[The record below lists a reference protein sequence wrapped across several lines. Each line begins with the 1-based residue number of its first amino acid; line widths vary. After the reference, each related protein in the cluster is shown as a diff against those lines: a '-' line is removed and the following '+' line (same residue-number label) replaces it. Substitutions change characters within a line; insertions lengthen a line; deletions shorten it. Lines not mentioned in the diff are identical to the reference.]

1 MQLQTIRTIAKAQGI
16 NTQKLDKPTLIRT
29 IQRQEGNFDCFGS
42 ASTFCD
48 QGACLWREDCLS
60 VKPAEQTKAAP
71 KAAAKK
77 R

>member
-1 MQLQTIRTIAKAQGI
+1 MHLNAIRTIAKSQGI
-16 NTQKLDKPTLIRT
+16 NPQKLDKPALIRA

-42 ASTFCD
+42 TQHGFCD
-48 QGACLWREDCLS
+48 QGACLWRGECLPE
-60 VKPAEQTKAAP
+60 KPAKQAVP

>member
-16 NTQKLDKPTLIRT
+16 STQKLDKPTLIRA

-42 ASTFCD
+42 AAAGFCD
-48 QGACLWREDCLS
+48 QGTCLWREDCL
-60 VKPAEQTKAAP
+60 PAVKAAP
-71 KAAAKK
+71 QAAARK

>member
-16 NTQKLDKPTLIRT
+16 NTQKLDKPMLIRA

-42 ASTFCD
+42 ASAGFCD

-60 VKPAEQTKAAP
+60 EEPAEKTKAP